1 MTTATSAIRSWA
13 RELPYWEQVALD
25 RLSRSECLTDA
36 LVREA
41 VQYFFE
47 DNALA
52 PKTLPRPPLGFFA
65 PTTPPTCA
73 PDKPVIL
80 RALEQ
85 TCDLNA
91 LAPAQRITFSP
102 NLTVLFGA
110 NGSGKSG
117 YARFLATIG
126 FCRGDTTVLP
136 DVTRPPSTPPR
147 ADLIL
152 SDGTTETRISITDTT
167 AATTLRSLHV
177 FDHQSV
183 LTHVAD
189 ENELSFTPLGLDLL
203 TRFASVVD
211 DIRQQTLDRISEYQ
225 KPHTFLASFT
235 GESDVTAA
243 IKALGPTTETA
254 RLRALATLTDPDKAA
269 LALVEQ
275 ELDTLRKR
283 DVPAQL
289 TRIRQDTADIKR
301 LRERL
306 VTIQDALS
314 PEDIARLHQER
325 TTVAELQDQT
335 TALGLDSFRHE
346 QLHHTGS
353 APWRQMSENART
365 LATNESTP
373 DHQYPVEGDPCLLC
387 HQPLTPA
394 GARHLQKLW
403 AYLQSAAERSLQDAT
418 TTLQA
423 TENRLRELDL
433 SFFTETAA
441 QYRAMHTRDPAT
453 RTAVTTYLDLARA
466 LRDGLLT
473 PDISPGVPPTPP
485 LDQMDALLTRLWAEQ
500 LELTTSNPTERINT
514 LEGDQR
520 RYQHRQLLCRL
531 LPTIETHLQGL
542 RWAARAETALP
553 STTHV
558 TRKQTELFNALV
570 TDEYVKRFTTDL
582 QRLGRTFIVQ
592 PTTRGHKGR
601 TFHSLGLQTPA
612 THPGVTPAKV
622 LSEGEKRAVAL
633 ADFLTEV
640 SLDPHATGIVLDDPV
655 TSLDVQWKQHIAARL
670 VEEAKERQVIIFTHD
685 LHFLYTLKN
694 LGEGVPA
701 EFHWIKRGDEDD
713 RPGYVFLQN
722 SPATEKDYYSAD
734 IARRLHAKA
743 KSQPPENQQWTL
755 MQGFGAL
762 RTSYE
767 ALVLHDIFGDV
778 VRRWDERLSIERL
791 TNVVLDRS
799 IIETIVA
806 KSAFLSRYIDAH
818 LHSDEHN
825 PEKPTP
831 AALLAEIEAF
841 EKLKKDCKRS
851 RTAAQAITT
860 AAPPQP
866 PDAPPARPR

>member
-25 RLSRSECLTDA
+25 RLSRSERLTDA
-36 LVREA
+36 QFHEVL
-41 VQYFFE
+41 QFFWE
-47 DNALA
+47 DTLLA
-52 PKTLPRPPLGFFA
+52 PKTLARPHLGFFA
-65 PTTPPTCA
+65 TTTPPASA

-117 YARFLATIG
+117 YARFLAALG
-126 FCRGDTTVLP
+126 FSRGDTTVLP
-136 DVTRPPSTPPR
+136 DVTRAPTTPPR
-147 ADLIL
+147 ADVIL
-152 SDGTTETRISITDTT
+152 SDGTTETRIPITDTT
-167 AATTLRSLHV
+167 SATTLRSLHV

-183 LTHVAD
+183 LTHVAG

-203 TRFASVVD
+203 TRFASVID
-211 DIRQQTLDRISEYQ
+211 DIRQHTVDRIAEYQ
-225 KPHTFLASFT
+225 KPHAFLASFT

-243 IKALGPTTETA
+243 IKTLGPTTETA

-301 LRERL
+301 LQERL
-306 VTIQDALS
+306 ITIQDALG

-325 TTVAELQDQT
+325 ATVAELQDQT

-346 QLHHTGS
+346 RLHHTGS

-365 LATNESTP
+365 LASKESTP
-373 DHQYPVEGDPCLLC
+373 EAPYPSEGDPCLLC

-394 GARHLQKLW
+394 AAKHLRNLW
-403 AYLQSAAERSLQDAT
+403 AYLQSAVERSLQDAKT
-418 TTLQA
+418 VLQA
-423 TENRLRELDL
+423 TEEKLRAVDL
-433 SFFTETAA
+433 SFFNEAA
-441 QYRAMHTRDPAT
+441 TQYRAMHTRDSVT
-453 RTAVTTYLDLARA
+453 RAAVTTYLDQART
-466 LRDGLLT
+466 LRDSLLT
-473 PDISPGVPPTPP
+473 PDTPPDVLPTPP
-485 LDQMDALLTRLWAEQ
+485 LVQIDALLTRLREEQ
-500 LELTTSNPTERINT
+500 LELTTSNPTERVNT

-531 LPTIETHLQGL
+531 LPAIETYLQGL

-553 STTHV
+553 STNHI
-558 TRKQTELFNALV
+558 TRKQTDLFNTLV
-570 TDEYVKRFTTDL
+570 TDEYVRRFTTDL
-582 QRLGRTFIVQ
+582 QRLGRPFIIH
-592 PTTRGHKGR
+592 PTTRGIKGR
-601 TFHSLGLQTPA
+601 TFHSLELKTPS
-612 THPGVTPAKV
+612 THPGATADNV

-640 SLDPHATGIVLDDPV
+640 SLDPLATGIVLDDPV
-655 TSLDVQWKQHIAARL
+655 TSLDAQWKEHIATRL
-670 VEEAKERQVIIFTHD
+670 VEEARERQVIIFTHD
-685 LHFLYTLKN
+685 LHFLHLIT
-694 LGEGVPA
+694 EASQDIPST

-722 SPATEKDYYSAD
+722 SPATEKAFSSAK
-734 IARRLHAKA
+734 IARDHYAEAKDL
-743 KSQPPENQQWTL
+743 PPAQQQSTL
-755 MQGFGAL
+755 QQGFGAL

-767 ALVLHDIFGDV
+767 VLVQEVIFNNV
-778 VRRWDERLSIERL
+778 VRRFDERLRIERL
-791 TNVVLDRS
+791 EGVVLDP
-799 IIETIVA
+799 TVLNTVLT
-806 KSAFLSRYIDAH
+806 KTGLLSRYIDAH
-818 LHSDEHN
+818 SHSDEYSADM
-825 PEKPTP
+825 PTP
-831 AALLAEIEAF
+831 ANLLAEIEAF
-841 EKLKKDCKRS
+841 EVLKRECKKPHPATS
-851 RTAAQAITT
+851 SAKSVPPANADTQP
-860 AAPPQP
+860 AAP
-866 PDAPPARPR
+866 R